1 MRSYVKGLTYIFT
14 ANGGADLSG
23 FSIDGV
29 VKQENVRK
37 QTISND
43 CVEKKESS

>member
-1 MRSYVKGLTYIFT
+1 MRSYVKGLTYLY
-14 ANGGADLSG
+14 GKWGADYFE

-29 VKQENVRK
+29 VRNVRK

-43 CVEKKESS
+43 CVEKKGK